1 MTHILQIPIMRGEER
16 TKRNLNQNIEAAT
29 ASLSE
34 NIEERKTKR
43 LEDNIL
49 LIYFFYYIK

>member
-1 MTHILQIPIMRGEER
+1 MTRILQIQIMRGEER
-16 TKRNLNQNIEAAT
+16 TKRNLNQNIKAAT
-29 ASLSE
+29 AILSE

-49 LIYFFYYIK
+49 LLYFFYYIK

>member
-1 MTHILQIPIMRGEER
+1 MRGEER
-16 TKRNLNQNIEAAT
+16 TKRNLNQNIKAAT
-29 ASLSE
+29 AILSE

-49 LIYFFYYIK
+49 LLYFFYYIK